1 MWFDSHS
8 HLQDR
13 AFANDRAEVL
23 DRAAQAGVNHILLA
37 TSDLDDSKRAYELAL
52 SQTETRLPRRY
63 TSLGYHPHE
72 ASTWD
77 SSSAPEIAK
86 MIADDLARV
95 KAGHQAISV
104 AIGEIGLDYHYM
116 HSPAETQREVFRL
129 QLEIAAEYD
138 LPHII
143 HMREATHDT
152 LEILRAVR
160 RQGLLQRS
168 WGESEIGV
176 MHCYSDSVATLSE
189 FIALGFMI
197 GFDGPITFKNADG
210 ARAALADTPLELL
223 LLETD
228 APYLTPAPY
237 RGKRN
242 ESAYLPYVG
251 ERAAE
256 IKGLSPTEMAQQT
269 RDNALRLFRLL
280 DNN

>member
-1 MWFDSHS
+1 
-8 HLQDR
+8 
-13 AFANDRAEVL
+13 
-23 DRAAQAGVNHILLA
+23 
-37 TSDLDDSKRAYELAL
+37 
-52 SQTETRLPRRY
+52 
-63 TSLGYHPHE
+63 
-72 ASTWD
+72 
-77 SSSAPEIAK
+77 
-86 MIADDLARV
+86 
-95 KAGHQAISV
+95 
-104 AIGEIGLDYHYM
+104 
-116 HSPAETQREVFRL
+116 
-129 QLEIAAEYD
+129 
-138 LPHII
+138 
-143 HMREATHDT
+143 
-152 LEILRAVR
+152 
-160 RQGLLQRS
+160 
-168 WGESEIGV
+168 
-176 MHCYSDSVATLSE
+176 DSVATLSE